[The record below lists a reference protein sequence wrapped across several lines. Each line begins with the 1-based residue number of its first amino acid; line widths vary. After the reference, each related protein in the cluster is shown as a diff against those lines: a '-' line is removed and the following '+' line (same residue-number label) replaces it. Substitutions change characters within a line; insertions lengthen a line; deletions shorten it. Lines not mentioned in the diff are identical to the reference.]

1 MRRQLQACQRS
12 YRTLSFCVV
21 PPHNSMLKV
30 KVVQLYTGVLVT
42 SENGRYGE
50 ATITLLR
57 RPHAK

>member
-1 MRRQLQACQRS
+1 
-12 YRTLSFCVV
+12 LSFCVV